1 MTPAATAVATMT
13 AVSAMSPGYV
23 EGHTMYRTFLFI
35 CDGMMPITAQATSK
49 DDMRAYV
56 RYSLGWPDNAAL
68 PRHAVVS
75 VA

>member
-1 MTPAATAVATMT
+1 
-13 AVSAMSPGYV
+13 
-23 EGHTMYRTFLFI
+23 MYRTYLFI

-56 RYSLGWPDNAAL
+56 RYALGWPDDVAL

>member
-1 MTPAATAVATMT
+1 MILSTFTHFGETT
-13 AVSAMSPGYV
+13 I
-23 EGHTMYRTFLFI
+23 YRTFLFI
-35 CDGMMPITAQATSK
+35 CDGMMPITAKATSR

-56 RYSLGWPDNAAL
+56 RYALGWPDDVAL

>member
-1 MTPAATAVATMT
+1 MR
-13 AVSAMSPGYV
+13 SY
-23 EGHTMYRTFLFI
+23 LFI
-35 CDGMMPITAQATSK
+35 ADGMMPIAAMATSK

-56 RYSLGWPDNAAL
+56 RYALGWSDDVAL

>member
-1 MTPAATAVATMT
+1 MRA
-13 AVSAMSPGYV
+13 Y
-23 EGHTMYRTFLFI
+23 LFI
-35 CDGMMPITAQATSK
+35 ADGMMPIAAMATSK

-56 RYSLGWPDNAAL
+56 RYTLGWPEGVAL